1 MRMALVAVHKIR
13 ENVYY
18 DDRTGNI
25 YYEAT
30 ENITDVLREN
40 EMFQKDERNGFTED
54 RTMRQMCNVPNAVF
68 HQFAR
73 RTGYY
78 GMDGADKKKEL
89 EKFLKEYRQYCTGKD
104 GLMKHDTAHQGNII
118 IK

>member
-1 MRMALVAVHKIR
+1 MAFVAVQKIR
-13 ENVYY
+13 ENVFY

-30 ENITDVLREN
+30 ENITDVLQEN
-40 EMFQKDERNGFTED
+40 LILQKDDSNGFTKD
-54 RTMRQMCNVPNAVF
+54 RTMRQICNIPNAVY
-68 HQFAR
+68 HQFAK

-78 GMDGADKKKEL
+78 GMDASDKKKEL

-104 GLMKHDTAHQGNII
+104 GLLKHDTANQGNII